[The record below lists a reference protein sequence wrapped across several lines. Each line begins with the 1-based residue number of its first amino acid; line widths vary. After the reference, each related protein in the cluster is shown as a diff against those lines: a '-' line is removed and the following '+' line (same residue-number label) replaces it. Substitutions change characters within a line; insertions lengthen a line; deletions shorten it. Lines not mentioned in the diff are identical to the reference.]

1 MSATHRVNALRQK
14 EHVSAHRLAVRF
26 ASAAWELRYA
36 WTSCSTRLPNV
47 DKLAKFLEMK
57 ERFPTSEMPRW
68 SIATCYE
75 DQEQYSEAISEF
87 QDLVKIKP
95 DYCVAFLHLGSCLM
109 EEERFEEAIDA
120 LEKAHALA
128 IAQGHD
134 APRMEAEMLLENAR
148 EELEDA

>member
-1 MSATHRVNALRQK
+1 M
-14 EHVSAHRLAVRF
+14 
-26 ASAAWELRYA
+26 
-36 WTSCSTRLPNV
+36 

-68 SIATCYE
+68 SIATYYE